1 MKNDEQIQNLDR
13 QTKKRGQLD
22 KLQILA
28 TKTNT
33 RQTGT

>member
-22 KLQILA
+22 KLQIFA